1 MSSEQEPHNPSEN
14 EPHEQ
19 HTKGSAAFQELAS
32 YLDELGL
39 FSLGDVDQPL
49 SIEDAKAF
57 RDSLSPEQ
65 LQKLAA
71 LEAAYNAS

>member
-1 MSSEQEPHNPSEN
+1 MSSEQEQCPQQERKPEN
-14 EPHEQ
+14 EYQ
-19 HTKGSAAFQELAS
+19 QGNNAFQELAS

-39 FSLGDVDQPL
+39 FKLGDVDQPL
-49 SIEDAKAF
+49 SLADAKAF

-65 LQKLAA
+65 LQRLAE